1 MGCQLVIPLSGG
13 PRPGIGHPSGFPAA
27 SAYRAGVCD
36 DPSARDP
43 SEDDEPE
50 DEDEPQNDPEDDGE
64 SWDDEL
70 LAAFERD
77 LFGSETFDDDAGDED
92 EDPDDIA
99 DLGPTAGERVL
110 FALAQLYRLHRTGKL
125 PLHPSAFDVADLVD
139 VVGVGDEY
147 EFATED
153 KLGQHYHF
161 RSEVLSS
168 DPTLLFPWRLRG
180 IWEWAAEQQMNSYWA
195 EGWE

>member
-1 MGCQLVIPLSGG
+1 MKSLSAGL
-13 PRPGIGHPSGFPAA
+13 PA
-27 SAYRAGVCD
+27 SRSYRAGVCD
-36 DPSARDP
+36 DPSPHDS
-43 SEDDEPE
+43 SE
-50 DEDEPQNDPEDDGE
+50 
-64 SWDDEL
+64 
-70 LAAFERD
+70 
-77 LFGSETFDDDAGDED
+77 DDAGDED
-92 EDPDDIA
+92 PDDTA
-99 DLGPTAGERVL
+99 DLGPTPGERVL

-125 PLHPSAFDVADLVD
+125 PVHPSAFDIEDLAR

-168 DPTLLFPWRLRG
+168 DPSQLFPWRLRG
-180 IWEWAAEQQMNSYWA
+180 SWEWAAEQEMNSYWA